1 MGTDLV
7 AALADA
13 PQGHPVRAAGGL
25 AAAALLVLALTSCS
39 GGGTPK
45 SDPAPAPADSVELCA
60 EEAYG
65 AGITNM
71 GSATPKTLLIK
82 DLESCDDLP
91 KAQQDQ
97 ARDIMRGRV
106 ARDLLGAAGGATATP
121 TP

>member
-1 MGTDLV
+1 VGADLV
-7 AALADA
+7 AQVPHAT
-13 PQGHPVRAAGGL
+13 QGHPVTPARATT
-25 AAAALLVLALTSCS
+25 AAALLVLALASCS
-39 GGGTPK
+39 SSSTPK
-45 SDPAPAPADSVELCA
+45 SDPAAAPADSVELCA

-71 GSATPKTLLIK
+71 GSATPKKLLIK

-106 ARDLLGAAGGATATP
+106 ARDLLGAAGKATP